1 MLHHIL
7 LQVNTAVDAVADT
20 ITQAASTASA
30 AAPAAAAIVAPKT
43 EESLSMLEMAMK
55 GGPILIPIG
64 ILSVA
69 TLYIFFERLL
79 TINRFARVDKNF
91 MNQIRDHVTSGNIA
105 AARSLCSSAKTPVAR
120 MIDKGLTRLGKP
132 ISEIEGAIENVGRL
146 ELYNMEKNLSILSA
160 IAGLAPM
167 FGFLGTIFGV
177 IKIFYEIHLQNSLEI
192 GTISGGL
199 YMKMIT
205 SAAGL
210 LVGIIAYTAYQF
222 LTIRI
227 DRLVNQM
234 EINAVD
240 FIDLLEEPVKA

>member
-7 LQVNTAVDAVADT
+7 LQVNTAVETVADT
-20 ITQAASTASA
+20 VAAVA
-30 AAPAAAAIVAPKT
+30 AAPAAAVVTPKV
-43 EESLSMLEMAMK
+43 EESLSMLDMALK

-64 ILSVA
+64 ILSVV
-69 TLYIFFERLL
+69 TIYIFFERLF
-79 TINRFARVDKNF
+79 TINRFAKVDKNF
-91 MNQIRDHVTSGNIA
+91 MNQIRDHVTNGNIA
-105 AARSLCSSAKTPVAR
+105 AARSLCSAAKTPVAR
-120 MIDKGLTRLGKP
+120 MVDKGLTRLGKP

-146 ELYNMEKNLSILSA
+146 ELYNMERNLSILSA

-240 FIDLLEEPVKA
+240 FIDLLEEPVKS